1 MGWGGVGGVAA
12 TEVSKHCTD
21 SRSVAMAT
29 PLLGG
34 CFLFPPFFSTL
45 KMQKE
50 AEGGVHADCLVFFF
64 AVATPESNQQPDP
77 NTSTTLPL
85 PSPYH

>member
-1 MGWGGVGGVAA
+1 MAVVVVVYGVGVGGAMGVAA

-29 PLLGG
+29 LLLGG

-50 AEGGVHADCLVFFF
+50 AEGGVHADCLFCFFCCRH
-64 AVATPESNQQPDP
+64 T
-77 NTSTTLPL
+77 
-85 PSPYH
+85 